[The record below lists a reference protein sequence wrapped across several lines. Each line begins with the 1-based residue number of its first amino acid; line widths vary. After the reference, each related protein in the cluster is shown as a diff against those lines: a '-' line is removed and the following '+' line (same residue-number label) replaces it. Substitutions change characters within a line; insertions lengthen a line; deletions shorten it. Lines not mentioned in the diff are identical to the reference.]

1 MDSKLY
7 DYDDTHDLILILIL
21 ILIRVELAFFVL
33 FLFWD
38 CFIISYF
45 SGHGGLLKRKGVV
58 SFLVSVSDTA
68 LRGRSK

>member
-7 DYDDTHDLILILIL
+7 DYDDTHDLIL

-45 SGHGGLLKRKGVV
+45 SGHGVSLKRKGVF